1 MANLNISIDLTKLPG
16 AKVMDV
22 EGKTQTKRCVVIPID
37 DHVGTVCEGYLS
49 QNPDGT
55 PTMKSFDEVKLQ
67 VVAIEY
73 RQKKHGI
80 SHGLKPSFSQQYQ
93 ERMTEE
99 IANAVMAESGAEGVG
114 VVIKAKHLCMM
125 MRGVEKQN
133 SEMTTSAV
141 LGSFRSDEKVRQEF
155 LSLIG

>member
-37 DHVGTVCEGYLS
+37 DHVGTVCESYLS

-55 PTMKSFDEVKLQ
+55 PTTKYFDEVKLQ
-67 VVAIEY
+67 IVAIEY

-99 IANAVMAESGAEGVG
+99 QMYNTPWIGTVKPWSTGKTDDIGDLPEAD
-114 VVIKAKHLCMM
+114 
-125 MRGVEKQN
+125 N
-133 SEMTTSAV
+133 SK
-141 LGSFRSDEKVRQEF
+141 DW
-155 LSLIG
+155 

>member
-16 AKVMDV
+16 ARVMDI
-22 EGKTQTKRCVVIPID
+22 EGKTCTKKCVVIPID
-37 DHVGTVCEGYLS
+37 SQVGTVCDSYQS
-49 QNPDGT
+49 RNQDGS
-55 PTMKSFDEVKLQ
+55 PTTRFFDEVKLQ

-99 IANAVMAESGAEGVG
+99 QMYNTPWIGTVKPWAVES
-114 VVIKAKHLCMM
+114 
-125 MRGVEKQN
+125 RN
-133 SEMTTSAV
+133 
-141 LGSFRSDEKVRQEF
+141 DD
-155 LSLIG
+155 IGDLPEADNDKDW